1 MNGVIRFLI
10 LLIFGLG
17 LFFNTSFAEILATND
32 YTLEGLGFA
41 VTEKTINTS
50 EIDLVLSPQ
59 KQSNNDL
66 KSSVDGGLISLDNND
81 FLTTELNTIMLREG
95 KYIRINGIAES
106 DIGDH
111 ISFSFFGKLVEKSK
125 DASIYGLTGKITFN
139 ENDYK
144 IIYTA
149 KLSELAKINAFS
161 KESKINEQLTID
173 ILKGSSTPGADSYV
187 GIDIDSLKYF
197 SRDRISIEPG
207 TIIIVNKDTVP
218 HSILSGRENYG
229 DRYNQFTADGRI
241 STGKILPGQSITITF
256 DKAGF
261 YRLYDPDYQWMK
273 IIAYVFPKTDN
284 IILGQGQNLGN

>member
-1 MNGVIRFLI
+1 MMINVMGFLI
-10 LLIFGLG
+10 LFIFGLG
-17 LFFNTSFAEILATND
+17 LIFSTSFAEILATND
-32 YTLEGLGFA
+32 YTLEGSGFA

-50 EIDLVLSPQ
+50 EIDLVLLPQ
-59 KQSNNDL
+59 KQTSNNL
-66 KSSVDGGLISLDNND
+66 ESSINGGLISLDNDD

-106 DIGDH
+106 NIGDH

-125 DASIYGLTGKITFN
+125 DASIYGLTGKITLN

-149 KLSELAKINAFS
+149 KLSKINVSS

-187 GIDIDSLKYF
+187 GIDTDALKYF

-207 TIIIVNKDTVP
+207 TIIIINKDTVP
-218 HSILSGRENYG
+218 HSIHIGRENYG
-229 DRYNQFTADGRI
+229 DRYDQFTADGRI
-241 STGKILPGQSITITF
+241 STGNILPGQSITITF
-256 DKAGF
+256 DKPGF
-261 YRLYDPDYQWMK
+261 YRLYDPNYQWMK